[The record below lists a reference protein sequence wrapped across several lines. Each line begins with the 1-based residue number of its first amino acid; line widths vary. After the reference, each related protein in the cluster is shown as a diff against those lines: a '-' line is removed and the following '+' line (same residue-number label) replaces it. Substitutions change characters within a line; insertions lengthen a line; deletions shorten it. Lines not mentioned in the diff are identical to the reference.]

1 MQVSTIGPYRI
12 IRKLSAGGMG
22 TVYEAIHEAIER
34 RVAIKILHPQL
45 AASADTV
52 RRFFNEAKAANRIDH
67 PAIVQVQDC
76 GQLPDGTS
84 FIVMEFLRGETLGRR
99 LRRPS
104 TRRLLAH
111 NLRLMA
117 QVAEALAAAHAAGI
131 IHRDMKPD
139 NVMVVGEPSSS
150 SGERVKILDFGIAK
164 LRDAGANGQ
173 TQTRDG
179 LLGTPTYMSP
189 EQCNGASTIDS
200 KTDVYS
206 VGIMLYRIVAK
217 RPPFMA
223 EGTGAV
229 IAMHLMQ
236 EPPPLKDLA
245 PWVQPEL
252 AAFIHS
258 LLVKNRELRPTMPQ
272 VATTL
277 ASLAKSLEGFVIP
290 STEEDDKESEE
301 LIVNAAGADADSS
314 AIAATVS
321 SVPGGTPPSWQ
332 QPRPAGS
339 VAAGTAASAAS
350 AQSAPSGHSFPS
362 VTLTSRSGLSLEPP
376 RPSLTTLGNS
386 SGQQAAPAVRRGL
399 PRVIAMGGAAGVG
412 AVLAIAWVARTA
424 THPVEQTGTVGA
436 AASPKTA
443 PVQKVPV
450 EAAVVRW
457 NITTIPAG
465 AQLLRKQDGA
475 VMGKTPWR
483 QEQAAAVGSE
493 QVRVV
498 AEGFQEQTLTLN
510 LAESSERTLSL
521 LPVQVVSAGAVELK
535 EPSERTRKG
544 KNKATSVHKPTV
556 PGGEKPRI
564 TDSTPKV
571 KHSDVLED

>member
-1 MQVSTIGPYRI
+1 
-12 IRKLSAGGMG
+12 MG

-45 AASADTV
+45 AASTDTV

-104 TRRLLAH
+104 TRRLLAQ

-206 VGIMLYRIVAK
+206 VGVMLYRIVAK

-258 LLVKNRELRPTMPQ
+258 LLIKDRELRPSMPQ
-272 VATTL
+272 VAATL
-277 ASLAKSLEGFVIP
+277 ANLAKSLEGFVIP
-290 STEEDDKESEE
+290 SNEEDDKESEE
-301 LIVNAAGADADSS
+301 IVVHVGGGDVDSS

-321 SVPGGTPPSWQ
+321 SVPNTTPPSWQ
-332 QPRPAGS
+332 QPRA
-339 VAAGTAASAAS
+339 AASSAS
-350 AQSAPSGHSFPS
+350 AQSSPSAHSIPS
-362 VTLTSRSGLSLEPP
+362 VSLGSGSIPSLAP
-376 RPSLTTLGNS
+376 RPSLTTLGSS
-386 SGQQAAPAVRRGL
+386 SGQQAAPVRRGL
-399 PRVIAMGGAAGVG
+399 PRVIAMGGVAGVG
-412 AVLAIAWVARTA
+412 ALVALAWVVRSA
-424 THPVEQTGTVGA
+424 THPADPGNTVGA
-436 AASPKTA
+436 AGTPKNV
-443 PVQKVPV
+443 PVQKVPA
-450 EAAVVRW
+450 EAGVVRW
-457 NITTIPAG
+457 SVTTIPAG

-475 VMGKTPWR
+475 VLGQTPWR
-483 QEQAAAVGSE
+483 QEQASAVGSQE
-493 QVRVV
+493 VRVV
-498 AEGFQEQTLTLN
+498 AAGFQEQTITLN

-521 LPVQVVSAGAVELK
+521 FPVQAASPSAGNGSVAPK
-535 EPSERTRKG
+535 EPAERTRKG
-544 KNKATSVHKPTV
+544 KFKATSGHKQAVTD
-556 PGGEKPRI
+556 GKNPRS
-564 TDSTPKV
+564 TDSASKV

>member
-84 FIVMEFLRGETLGRR
+84 FIVMEYLRGETLGRR

-104 TRRLLAH
+104 TRRLLAQ

-139 NVMVVGEPSSS
+139 NVMVVGEPNSS
-150 SGERVKILDFGIAK
+150 SGERAKILDFGIAK
-164 LRDAGANGQ
+164 LRDAGVNGQ
-173 TQTRDG
+173 TLTRDG

-189 EQCNGASTIDS
+189 EQCNGAGSIDP

-206 VGIMLYRIVAK
+206 VGVMLYRIVAK

-252 AAFIHS
+252 AAFVHS
-258 LLVKNRELRPTMPQ
+258 LLIKDRELRPSMPQ
-272 VATTL
+272 VAATL
-277 ASLAKSLEGFVIP
+277 ANLAKSLEGFVIP
-290 STEEDDKESEE
+290 GNEEDDKESEE
-301 LIVNAAGADADSS
+301 LVVHVGGGDVDSS

-321 SVPGGTPPSWQ
+321 SVPSGTPPSWQ
-332 QPRPAGS
+332 QPRA
-339 VAAGTAASAAS
+339 AASSAS
-350 AQSAPSGHSFPS
+350 AQSSPSAHSMPS
-362 VTLTSRSGLSLEPP
+362 VSLNSGSVPSLEQP
-376 RPSLTTLGNS
+376 RPSLTTLGS
-386 SGQQAAPAVRRGL
+386 SNGQQAAPVRRGL

-412 AVLAIAWVARTA
+412 AVVALAWVVRSA
-424 THPVEQTGTVGA
+424 THPVDPGNTVGA
-436 AASPKTA
+436 AGTPKNVPA
-443 PVQKVPV
+443 QKVAA
-450 EAAVVRW
+450 EAGVVRW
-457 NITTIPAG
+457 SITTIPAG

-475 VMGKTPWR
+475 ILGQTPWR
-483 QEQAAAVGSE
+483 QEQASAVGNQE
-493 QVRVV
+493 VRVV
-498 AEGFQEQTLTLN
+498 AAGFQEQTITLN

-521 LPVQVVSAGAVELK
+521 FPVQAAATSAGDGDGAVAPK
-535 EPSERTRKG
+535 EPVERTRKG
-544 KNKATSVHKPTV
+544 KHKATSGHKQGVTD
-556 PGGEKPRI
+556 GKNPRS
-564 TDSTPKV
+564 TDSASKV

>member
-22 TVYEAIHEAIER
+22 TVYEALHEAIER

-45 AASADTV
+45 AASTDTV

-84 FIVMEFLRGETLGRR
+84 FIVMEYLRGETLGRR

-104 TRRLLAH
+104 TRRLLAQ

-139 NVMVVGEPSSS
+139 NVMVVGDPNSS
-150 SGERVKILDFGIAK
+150 SGERAKILDFGIAK
-164 LRDAGANGQ
+164 LRDAGVNGQ
-173 TQTRDG
+173 TLTRDG

-189 EQCNGASTIDS
+189 EQCNGAGSIDP

-206 VGIMLYRIVAK
+206 VGVMLYRIVAK

-229 IAMHLMQ
+229 IAMHLMH
-236 EPPPLKDLA
+236 EPPPLKELA

-252 AAFIHS
+252 ATFIHS
-258 LLVKNRELRPTMPQ
+258 LLVKDRELRPSMPQ
-272 VATTL
+272 VA
-277 ASLAKSLEGFVIP
+277 ASLAGFAKSLEGFVIP
-290 STEEDDKESEE
+290 GNEEEDKESEE
-301 LIVNAAGADADSS
+301 IVVHVGGGDADSS
-314 AIAATVS
+314 AIAPTL
-321 SVPGGTPPSWQ
+321 SVAPSGTPPSWQ
-332 QPRPAGS
+332 QPGPGP
-339 VAAGTAASAAS
+339 SATS
-350 AQSAPSGHSFPS
+350 AQSAPSAHSFPS
-362 VTLTSRSGLSLEPP
+362 VSLGSGSVPSLEQP
-376 RPSLTTLGNS
+376 RPSLTTLGSS
-386 SGQQAAPAVRRGL
+386 SGQQAAPVRRGL

-412 AVLAIAWVARTA
+412 AVVALAWVVRSA
-424 THPVEQTGTVGA
+424 THPVDPGSTVGA
-436 AASPKTA
+436 AATPKSVPA
-443 PVQKVPV
+443 QKVPA
-450 EAAVVRW
+450 EASVVRW
-457 NITTIPAG
+457 SITTIPAG

-475 VMGKTPWR
+475 VLGQTPWR
-483 QEQAAAVGSE
+483 QEQASAVGHQE
-493 QVRVV
+493 VRVV
-498 AEGFQEQTLTLN
+498 AAGFQEQTITLD

-521 LPVQVVSAGAVELK
+521 FPVQAAGAGSVATP
-535 EPSERTRKG
+535 EPTEPTKKSKH
-544 KNKATSVHKPTV
+544 KATSGHKQAATD
-556 PGGEKPRI
+556 GKNPRS
-564 TDSTPKV
+564 TDSAPKV

>member
-1 MQVSTIGPYRI
+1 
-12 IRKLSAGGMG
+12 MG

-104 TRRLLAH
+104 TRRLLAQ

-139 NVMVVGEPSSS
+139 NVMVVGDPNSS
-150 SGERVKILDFGIAK
+150 SGERAKILDFGIAK
-164 LRDAGANGQ
+164 LRDAGVNGQ
-173 TQTRDG
+173 TLTRDG

-189 EQCNGASTIDS
+189 EQCNGAGSIDP

-206 VGIMLYRIVAK
+206 VGVMLYRIVAK

-229 IAMHLMQ
+229 IAMHLMH

-258 LLVKNRELRPTMPQ
+258 LLIKDRELRPSMPQ
-272 VATTL
+272 VAATL
-277 ASLAKSLEGFVIP
+277 ANLAKSLEGFVIP
-290 STEEDDKESEE
+290 GNEEDDKESEE
-301 LIVNAAGADADSS
+301 LVVHVGGGDVDSS

-321 SVPGGTPPSWQ
+321 SVPSGTPPSWQ
-332 QPRPAGS
+332 QPRA
-339 VAAGTAASAAS
+339 AASSAS
-350 AQSAPSGHSFPS
+350 AQSAPSAHSFPS
-362 VTLTSRSGLSLEPP
+362 VSLGSGSVPSLEQP
-376 RPSLTTLGNS
+376 RPSLTTLGS
-386 SGQQAAPAVRRGL
+386 SNGQQAAPVRRGL

-412 AVLAIAWVARTA
+412 AVVALAWVVRSA
-424 THPVEQTGTVGA
+424 THPVDPGNTVGA
-436 AASPKTA
+436 AATPKNV
-443 PVQKVPV
+443 PVQKVPA
-450 EAAVVRW
+450 EAGVVRW
-457 NITTIPAG
+457 SITTIPAG

-475 VMGKTPWR
+475 ILGQTPWR
-483 QEQAAAVGSE
+483 QEQASAVGSQE
-493 QVRVV
+493 VRVV
-498 AEGFQEQTLTLN
+498 AAGFQEQTITLN

-521 LPVQVVSAGAVELK
+521 FPVQAAATSAGDGDGAVAPK
-535 EPSERTRKG
+535 EPAERTRKG
-544 KNKATSVHKPTV
+544 KHKATSGHKQAVTD
-556 PGGEKPRI
+556 GKNPRS
-564 TDSTPKV
+564 TDSASKV

>member
-104 TRRLLAH
+104 TRRLLAQ

-258 LLVKNRELRPTMPQ
+258 LLVKNREQRPTMPQ
-272 VATTL
+272 VAATL

-301 LIVNAAGADADSS
+301 LIVNAAGADVDSS

-332 QPRPAGS
+332 QPRPVVS
-339 VAAGTAASAAS
+339 VTGGAAASAAS
-350 AQSAPSGHSFPS
+350 AQSAPSEHSIPS
-362 VTLTSRSGLSLEPP
+362 VSLTSRSGLSLEPP
-376 RPSLTTLGNS
+376 RPSLTTLGSS
-386 SGQQAAPAVRRGL
+386 SGQQAAPVRRGL

-412 AVLAIAWVARTA
+412 AVLAIAWVVRTA
-424 THPVEQTGTVGA
+424 THPVEQSGTIGA
-436 AASPKTA
+436 ATSPKTA
-443 PVQKVPV
+443 PAQKVPA

-475 VMGKTPWR
+475 VMGKTPW
-483 QEQAAAVGSE
+483 QKEQAPAVGNQ

-498 AEGFQEQTLTLN
+498 AEGFQEQTITLN
-510 LAESSERTLSL
+510 MAESSERTLALS
-521 LPVQVVSAGAVELK
+521 PVQAASAGAVETK
-535 EPSERTRKG
+535 EPPERTRKG
-544 KNKATSVHKPTV
+544 KNKATPIRKQTV
-556 PGGEKPRI
+556 PSGEKTRI